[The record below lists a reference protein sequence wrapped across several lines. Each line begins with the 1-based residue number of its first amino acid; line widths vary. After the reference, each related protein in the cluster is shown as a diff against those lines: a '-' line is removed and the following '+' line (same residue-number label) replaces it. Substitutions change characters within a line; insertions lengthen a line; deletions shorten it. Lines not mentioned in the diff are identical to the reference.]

1 MSLPAE
7 KIDDEKIH
15 KEIWASLA
23 TADGRRK
30 FLRELRTLPLI
41 GAVLGTALVALVA
54 LGQVLGMGLGPAWR
68 AYWMLWVGAPVIG
81 IVALAALL
89 AFAMTVGLVLGNVFE
104 LLTGLLRGT
113 LGRLVP
119 AAKTWT
125 LTGGSVFALFM
136 LFVAVSQIIGISY
149 SAAQKRLPKLEG
161 TAATAIAHSVTALRA
176 QKQATTQLS
185 DSARQLIAGL
195 DQTLSQIEDAK
206 RQLAATLAAVDAQRD
221 AIERTEAQLKQLDE
235 QRADLELTT
244 AELRRY
250 LGGKDPIT
258 KDDLDHSGWVGLAW
272 GVLLGFA
279 GNIAATALYEKIK
292 RRVSKNPPQ

>member
-1 MSLPAE
+1 VSSQ
-7 KIDDEKIH
+7 DEKTHDENIH
-15 KEIWASLA
+15 KEIWASVA
-23 TADGRRK
+23 TAEGRRK
-30 FLRELRTLPLI
+30 FLRELRTLLPV
-41 GAVLGTALVALVA
+41 GAVLGTALMALVA

-68 AYWMLWVGAPVIG
+68 AYWMLWVGAPLIG
-81 IVALAALL
+81 IVALSALL
-89 AFAMTVGLVLGNVFE
+89 AFAMIVGLTLGTLFA
-104 LLTGLLRGT
+104 LLTRLLRGT
-113 LGRLVP
+113 VGRVVP

-125 LTGGSVFALFM
+125 LTGGGVVILFM
-136 LFVAVSQIIGISY
+136 LFVAVSQIVRISY

-161 TAATAIAHSVTALRA
+161 TAATAVAQTASALNA

-185 DSARQLIAGL
+185 DSARQLITGL

-206 RQLAATLAAVDAQRD
+206 RQLTATLAAVDAQRD
-221 AIERTEAQLKQLDE
+221 AIARTEAQLKQLDE
-235 QRADLELTT
+235 QRTDLELTT

-258 KDDLDHSGWVGLAW
+258 KDDLDRSGWVGLAW

-292 RRVSKNPPQ
+292 QRVSKNSPQ